1 MTSLLNTEGAFP
13 REGPFWL
20 HRKGGAAA
28 FLFQKGAL
36 SIAPALRL
44 WYDRLRTKGPTET
57 IRK

>member
-20 HRKGGAAA
+20 RRKGALVL
-28 FLFQKGAL
+28 LFQKGAL
-36 SIAPALRL
+36 FIAPALRL
-44 WYDRLRTKGPTET
+44 WYDCLRTKGPTET